1 MIEPLGWALVH
12 FLWQGA
18 AIALLLALAR
28 RLLRHASANARYL
41 AACAALLLMLVAPL
55 ATFLSLERPAPA
67 SAVIAAASPLS
78 PLSLSVAPLASPPGP
93 PPAQTPWLALVVA
106 AWAVG
111 VALLSVRMAGGLLL
125 TRRLERRAT
134 PVTDREWRQ
143 RLDRLATR
151 IGLRRAVRLCESAL
165 AEVPMAA
172 GWLRPLVLLPAGAL
186 LRLPPEQV
194 EAVLAHELAHIRRYD
209 YLINLF
215 QTAVETLLFYHPAV
229 WWVGRRIREERE
241 LCCDDIAVAATG
253 DAIVY
258 ARALVELETLSR
270 RAPQM
275 ALAATGGSLLHRVKR
290 LLGAPSRPRRHPGF
304 GLAGLLGMLALVAAW
319 ACAQPLI
326 QNPSVLHAQA
336 HDLEIKMHA
345 ASLMPPARAIDAQP
359 TPAQE
364 ATDTPRAPMLSIVN
378 PTPRTA
384 ANSAAS
390 PQKPST
396 SPALAPA
403 QQQPSQKTQP
413 EQTGS
418 YSQAIA
424 AAGYPN
430 LSVDQLIEFKMQGI
444 TPDYIRRLRAAG
456 FQPSAKEIVAMKIM
470 GVTPEYAAQMKAAGY
485 PDLAIRDLIA
495 ARAQGI
501 DPEAAKKLNALGFG
515 HLSIH
520 QLISARIFG
529 VDAESVRTLKA
540 AGFPDLQFHDLIAAR
555 VQGLT
560 PAYVAELKQ
569 AGFPNLQFHDV
580 IAARVQGITP
590 AYVAGLKQA
599 GFSNLQFRDVIAARV
614 QGLTP
619 AYVAGLKQAGF
630 PNLQFHDVIAA
641 RVQGLTPAYVA
652 SLKQAGFP
660 NLQFHDVIAAR
671 VQGITPAYVAGL
683 KQAGFSNL
691 QFHDVIAARVQGLTP
706 EYVRGLREAGFPNLT
721 FEQALRA
728 RVMGVTPDFA
738 REARAHGFK
747 DLTLDKLIRLK
758 MLGVLPDNKQ

>member
-396 SPALAPA
+396 SPARARGQQPQQPQQQALQQA
-403 QQQPSQKTQP
+403 QQPSQKTQP

-599 GFSNLQFRDVIAARV
+599 GFSNLQF
-614 QGLTP
+614 
-619 AYVAGLKQAGF
+619 
-630 PNLQFHDVIAA
+630 
-641 RVQGLTPAYVA
+641 
-652 SLKQAGFP
+652 
-660 NLQFHDVIAAR
+660 
-671 VQGITPAYVAGL
+671 
-683 KQAGFSNL
+683 
-691 QFHDVIAARVQGLTP
+691 HDVIAARVQGLTP